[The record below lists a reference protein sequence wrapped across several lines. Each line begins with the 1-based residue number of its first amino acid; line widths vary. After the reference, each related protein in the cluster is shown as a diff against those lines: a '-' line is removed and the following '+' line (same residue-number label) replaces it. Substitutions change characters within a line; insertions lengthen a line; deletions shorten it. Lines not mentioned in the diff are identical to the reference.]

1 MSGTTEEAQGVNHST
16 TTNTDNN
23 DNDEKVIRDKNW
35 VLSLLLNNNS
45 NIYKISITIGFIG
58 VILHFLLIK
67 SNNNNNNTGSNF

>member
-1 MSGTTEEAQGVNHST
+1 MMRKLLE
-16 TTNTDNN
+16 
-23 DNDEKVIRDKNW
+23 IRIGFIIII
-35 VLSLLLNNNS
+35 NNNS